1 MTNPTIDLCVI
12 GGGLAGMSAALRASE
27 LGLKAVVLEQS
38 ADEHYL
44 CNSRMSSCV
53 FHLATTNVLS
63 PPEELERAVNS
74 ATKNTAH
81 PGLVKALA
89 GNAERAV
96 RWLQGQGV
104 RFIRGSPAPYH
115 NFVVAPPATHKEGP
129 FDIEGR
135 GGDVLLRTVEAAL
148 VKAGGEVR
156 RGVSARS
163 LIVEGGRCIGVN
175 AVAKG
180 QEQRIAARAVVI
192 ADGGFQANRELLRE
206 SGISPD
212 PSRMVQR
219 NAGSGRGE
227 GLRMAVAAG
236 ARTSNM
242 LGFYGHV
249 MCSDALAIDKLWPYP
264 WLDLVAGAGIVVG
277 PDGRR
282 FTDESRGGVYL
293 ANRIAALP
301 DPASAVVIFDA
312 AIWDSAG
319 KAFMNPPNPR
329 LTDNGGT
336 LVTAD
341 TIEELAARLGLPEQA
356 LAEQVRAH
364 NVALRSGELDLLSP
378 PRSKGPL
385 APMPIGQ
392 APFHAVRVTA
402 GITHTM
408 GGIAIDEYARTSRA
422 DGSVFD
428 GLYAAGSATGGVEGG
443 EHAGYVG
450 GLVKACVTG
459 LLAAEHAASQTK
471 ASA

>member
-1 MTNPTIDLCVI
+1 
-12 GGGLAGMSAALRASE
+12 
-27 LGLKAVVLEQS
+27 VLEQS
-38 ADEHYL
+38 GEQHYL

-63 PPEELERAVNS
+63 PPAELECAVNA
-74 ATKNTAH
+74 ATQGTAH

-104 RFIRGSPAPYH
+104 RFIKGSAAPYH
-115 NFVVAPPATHKEGP
+115 NFVVAPPATHKDGP
-129 FDIEGR
+129 FDIVGR
-135 GGDVLLRTVEAAL
+135 GGDVLLRTLEAAL
-148 VKAGGEVR
+148 DKAGGTIR
-156 RGVSARS
+156 RGVSARE
-163 LIVEGGRCIGVN
+163 LLVRDGRCHGVL
-175 AVAKG
+175 AIAG
-180 QEQRIAARAVVI
+180 GTEERIEARAVVI

-206 SGISPD
+206 HGISPD
-212 PSRMVQR
+212 PARMIQR

-227 GLRMAVAAG
+227 GLRMAIAAG

-249 MCSDALAIDKLWPYP
+249 LCRDALSNDKLWPYP
-264 WLDLVAGAGIVVG
+264 WLDLVAGAGMAVG

-282 FTDESRGGVYL
+282 FADESRGGVYL

-301 DPASAVVIFDA
+301 DPASAVAIFDQ
-312 AIWDSAG
+312 AIWDGPGA
-319 KAFMNPPNPR
+319 AFMNPPNPR
-329 LTDNGGT
+329 LPDHGGT
-336 LVTAD
+336 VAKAA
-341 TIEELAARLGLPEQA
+341 TIVELAGKLGLPAQA
-356 LAEQVRAH
+356 VADEVRRHNEAVAAGAPERLA
-364 NVALRSGELDLLSP
+364 P

-385 APMPIGQ
+385 APQPIAQ
-392 APFHAVRVTA
+392 APFYGVPVAA

-408 GGIAIDEYARTSRA
+408 GGIAIDEHARASRA
-422 DGSVFD
+422 DGSAFA

-459 LLAAEHAASQTK
+459 LLAAEHLAGQGAA
-471 ASA
+471 

>member
-1 MTNPTIDLCVI
+1 MSSIDLCVV
-12 GGGLAGMSAALRASE
+12 GGGLAGMSAALRACE

-38 ADEHYL
+38 AEDHYL

-63 PPEELERAVNS
+63 PPEELERAVN
-74 ATKNTAH
+74 AAAQGTAH
-81 PGLVKALA
+81 AGLVKALA

-104 RFIRGSPAPYH
+104 RFIRGSAAPYH

-129 FDIEGR
+129 FDIVGR
-135 GGDVLLRTVEAAL
+135 GGDVMLRALEAAL
-148 VKAGGEVR
+148 VKAGGEIR
-156 RGVSARS
+156 RGVAARS
-163 LIVEGGRCIGVN
+163 LIVEGDRCVGVN
-175 AVAKG
+175 AIAG
-180 QEQRIAARAVVI
+180 AQEQRIEARAVVI

-206 SGISPD
+206 AGISPD

-236 ARTSNM
+236 ARTSNL
-242 LGFYGHV
+242 LGFYGHL
-249 MCSDALAIDKLWPYP
+249 MCRDALASDRLWPYP
-264 WLDLVAGAGIVVG
+264 WLDLVAGAGMAVG

-282 FTDESRGGVYL
+282 FADESRGGVYL
-293 ANRIAALP
+293 TNRVAALP
-301 DPASAVVIFDA
+301 DPASAVAIFDQ
-312 AIWDSAG
+312 AIWDGPGA
-319 KAFMNPPNPR
+319 AFLNPPNPR
-329 LTDNGGT
+329 LIDSGGT
-336 LVTAD
+336 VVKAD
-341 TIEELAARLGLPEQA
+341 SIEALARELGLPADA
-356 LAEQVRAH
+356 LAAEVRAH
-364 NVALRSGELDLLSP
+364 NEAIAAGTLAQLEPARSA
-378 PRSKGPL
+378 GPL
-385 APMPIGQ
+385 APMPIVRG
-392 APFHAVRVTA
+392 PFYGVRIVP

-408 GGIAIDEYARTSRA
+408 GGIAVDEHARASRA

-459 LLAAEHAASQTK
+459 LLAAEHVAQGAAR
-471 ASA
+471 

>member
-1 MTNPTIDLCVI
+1 MNSIDLCVI
-12 GGGLAGMSAALRASE
+12 GGGLAGISAALRAGE

-38 ADEHYL
+38 ADERYL

-53 FHLATTNVLS
+53 FHLAATNVLS
-63 PPEELERAVNS
+63 PPEELERAVNA

-104 RFIRGSPAPYH
+104 RFIRGSSAPYH
-115 NFVVAPPATHKEGP
+115 NFVVAPPATHKDGP
-129 FDIEGR
+129 FDIAGR
-135 GGDVLLRTVEAAL
+135 GGDVLLRSLEAAL

-163 LIVEGGRCIGVN
+163 LIIEHGRCVGVN
-175 AVAKG
+175 AIVQG
-180 QEQRIAARAVVI
+180 HEQRIDAHAVVI

-206 SGISPD
+206 HGISPD
-212 PSRMVQR
+212 PSRIVQR
-219 NAGSGRGE
+219 NARTGRGE
-227 GLRMAVAAG
+227 GLRMAVSAG

-242 LGFYGHV
+242 LGFYGHLL
-249 MCSDALAIDKLWPYP
+249 CSDALTNDKLWPYP

-282 FTDESRGGVYL
+282 FADESRGGVYL
-293 ANRIAALP
+293 TNRVAALL
-301 DPASAVVIFDA
+301 DPASAVVIFDT
-312 AIWDSAG
+312 AIWEGPG

-329 LTDNGGT
+329 LVDSGGT
-336 LVTAD
+336 LVTAK
-341 TIEELAARLGLPEQA
+341 TIEELAVKLGMPERA
-356 LAEQVRAH
+356 LVEQVRLYNA
-364 NVALRSGELDLLSP
+364 ALASGDLKELSP
-378 PRSKGPL
+378 PRSTGPL
-385 APMPIGQ
+385 APMPIAQ
-392 APFHAVRVTA
+392 APFHAVRATA

-408 GGIAIDEYARTSRA
+408 GGIAIDEYARASHE
-422 DGSVFD
+422 DGSVFE

-450 GLVKACVTG
+450 GLVKACITG
-459 LLAAEHAASQTK
+459 LLAAEHVAAQAK
-471 ASA
+471 AVA